1 MKKFLLIL
9 LISILL
15 IQEFMEVESVI
26 SGSSTSNSNSLSDQE
41 DATSHINED
50 IDIDSK
56 RRDCVKKCKKKCRN
70 KSEGRRKCRRA
81 CRKCCKR
88 NKKC

>member
-26 SGSSTSNSNSLSDQE
+26 SGSSTSNSNSLSDQI
-41 DATSHINED
+41 ALKSA
-50 IDIDSK
+50 K
-56 RRDCVKKCKKKCRN
+56 RNVGISRRGEESAVELAGNAAREIRSVKKIHSDCAR
-70 KSEGRRKCRRA
+70 SLWD
-81 CRKCCKR
+81 
-88 NKKC
+88 